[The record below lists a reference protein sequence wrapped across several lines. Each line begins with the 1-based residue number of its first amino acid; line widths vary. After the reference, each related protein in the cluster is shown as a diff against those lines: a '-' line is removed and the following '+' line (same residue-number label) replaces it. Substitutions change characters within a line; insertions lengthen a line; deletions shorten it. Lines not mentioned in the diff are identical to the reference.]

1 MHARLI
7 VALGGV
13 LGAEVAIKIALLMVS
28 VRSVM
33 PGLETVAELG
43 RILANFHAF
52 TRVIC
57 HGNPLEV
64 DTLWTFWRN
73 AITWL
78 LRCVTSWVGSLRASR
93 HLEFKLLLSN
103 VWH

>member
-33 PGLETVAELG
+33 RGLETVAELG

-52 TRVIC
+52 THDR
-57 HGNPLEV
+57 
-64 DTLWTFWRN
+64 
-73 AITWL
+73 
-78 LRCVTSWVGSLRASR
+78 
-93 HLEFKLLLSN
+93 
-103 VWH
+103 